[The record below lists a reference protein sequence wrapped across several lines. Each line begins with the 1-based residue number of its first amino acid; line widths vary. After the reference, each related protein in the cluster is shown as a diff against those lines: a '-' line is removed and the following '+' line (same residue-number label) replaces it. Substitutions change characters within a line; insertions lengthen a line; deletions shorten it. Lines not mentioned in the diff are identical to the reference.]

1 MQIVLIGY
9 MGSGKSTIGK
19 QLSKLLKISFLDL
32 DNYMEEKL
40 KMSVSEIFS
49 KKGEIFFRKFETT
62 CLEEIF
68 KEKESFIL
76 ATGGGTPCYGLN
88 LEVMQQQTD
97 LVIYLKASI
106 GELVHRLKIEKAH
119 RPLIK
124 NIKELVQ
131 VESSPSPIILG
142 DQMKNLTTIKDAYL
156 AIEDDE
162 IVAFGKMDDWG
173 GITDWNGLNVIDAT
187 GKMVF
192 PSWCDSHTHIVY
204 AGTRENEFV
213 HRIQGL
219 SYEEI
224 ANNGGGILNSAK
236 KLGATSEE
244 ELLNAALTRLNEIAR
259 QGTGAVEIKSGYGL
273 SLEAEIKILRVIQQL
288 KKERP
293 AHKVLV
299 SFFSPSGYEVK
310 KNSIEADCI
319 TYLPLDTKKN
329 VRKFLEL
336 VHPELALFVK
346 YEFWPN
352 YLNELKKE
360 FDNSH
365 YIPKI

>member
-124 NIKELVQ
+124 NIKDEELP
-131 VESSPSPIILG
+131 EFIGKHLFERSFYYNKANSIILT
-142 DQMKNLTTIKDAYL
+142 DNKTPLDVAKE
-156 AIEDDE
+156 IE
-162 IVAFGKMDDWG
+162 
-173 GITDWNGLNVIDAT
+173 
-187 GKMVF
+187 
-192 PSWCDSHTHIVY
+192 
-204 AGTRENEFV
+204 
-213 HRIQGL
+213 
-219 SYEEI
+219 
-224 ANNGGGILNSAK
+224 
-236 KLGATSEE
+236 
-244 ELLNAALTRLNEIAR
+244 
-259 QGTGAVEIKSGYGL
+259 
-273 SLEAEIKILRVIQQL
+273 
-288 KKERP
+288 
-293 AHKVLV
+293 VLV
-299 SFFSPSGYEVK
+299 
-310 KNSIEADCI
+310 
-319 TYLPLDTKKN
+319 
-329 VRKFLEL
+329 
-336 VHPELALFVK
+336 
-346 YEFWPN
+346 
-352 YLNELKKE
+352 
-360 FDNSH
+360 
-365 YIPKI
+365 